1 MGEFEAFSFTFY
13 SPIFLFFIPS
23 NLPDKYILTTKD
35 KRSNYRSYN
44 HLFLYFSL
52 LFAEIGSRIAIVF
65 GTINPYFKVDILVRG
80 ALLPWGM
87 MSLFKLLQLPKGIP
101 PVNVIFI
108 DLILLYRISSILILL
123 SSLFVGVSYLLVKIK
138 LL

>member
-52 LFAEIGSRIAIVF
+52 LFSEICSRIAIVF

>member
-44 HLFLYFSL
+44 HLFLYFFL